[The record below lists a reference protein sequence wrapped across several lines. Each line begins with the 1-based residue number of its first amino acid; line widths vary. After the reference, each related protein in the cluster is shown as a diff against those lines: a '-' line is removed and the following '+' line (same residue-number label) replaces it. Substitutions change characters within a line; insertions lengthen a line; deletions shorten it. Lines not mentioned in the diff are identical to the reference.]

1 MGLAIFIRS
10 LEVFSI
16 SVNSFM
22 IWIFWLSAFAFAT
35 PLLLYPAAVFLLS
48 RFRNHQVPGT
58 ATPTATLVISAFNE
72 EDVIG
77 QKLENS
83 LALDYPHEL
92 AEILVISDG
101 SEDRTDEIVAGFT
114 DPRVRLCRQEP
125 RLGKSAGLSRF
136 CPTARGEILVFTDAN
151 SMFQP
156 DALAKLL
163 RHFDDPQVGYS
174 VGRQRYTDGEQSSS
188 SDSENLY
195 WSMELLMKAWESRLS
210 SVVGADGAIYAL
222 RREFFE
228 PLSAEDINDFLLP
241 LKVVA
246 KGYRGVFDPE
256 AVCFEDAAPDFRGEF
271 RRKRRIVNRSMRAVL
286 KVPATLNPFRVG
298 WFAPQLLAHKV
309 LRWLC
314 PIFLLLML
322 VSAAILAA
330 NEVKRGDVGWT
341 YTVLSLLQLLG
352 YGLASLY
359 VIPGFRRVRLVY
371 VAYYFLLVNVASAMG
386 LLLLASGRAIGVW
399 KPER

>member
-1 MGLAIFIRS
+1 
-10 LEVFSI
+10 
-16 SVNSFM
+16 M
-22 IWIFWLSAFAFAT
+22 IALQIVFWLAALAVAI
-35 PLLLYPAAVFLLS
+35 PLVLYPVGLFAMSRLRSRCAAG
-48 RFRNHQVPGT
+48 H

-72 EDVIG
+72 EDVIR

-83 LALDYPHEL
+83 LALDYPSEL
-92 AEILVISDG
+92 LEILVISDG

-114 DPRVRLCRQEP
+114 DPRVQLRRQDP
-125 RLGKSAGLSRF
+125 RLGKSAGLSRY
-136 CPTARGEILVFTDAN
+136 CPEANGEILVFTDAN

-156 DALAKLL
+156 DALSKLL
-163 RHFDDPQVGYS
+163 RHFDDPRVGYS
-174 VGRQRYTDGEQSSS
+174 VGRQSYTDGDQSSS

-222 RREFFE
+222 RRELFE

-246 KGYRGVFDPE
+246 KGYRGVFDHE
-256 AVCFEDAAPDFRGEF
+256 AVCFEDAAPDFSGEF
-271 RRKRRIVNRSMRAVL
+271 RRKRRIVNRSMRAVW
-286 KVPATLNPFRVG
+286 KVPSTLNPFRVG

-314 PIFLLLML
+314 PLFLLLML
-322 VSAAILAA
+322 VSAAVLAG
-330 NEVKRGDVGWT
+330 NEWASGDLGWI
-341 YTVLSLLQLLG
+341 YTGLLFLQLLG
-352 YGLASLY
+352 YGLALAY
-359 VIPGFRRVRLVY
+359 VIPFFRRVRLVY

-386 LLLLASGRAIGVW
+386 LALLASGHAIGVW